1 VHLLFESGKLKR
13 LYNTSIDDSKV
24 ILYVGKTGSDIV
36 RDVNVRIFV
45 CQCQVRGRV
54 YSVYSLCLTVVSW
67 LNGF

>member
-1 VHLLFESGKLKR
+1 VG
-13 LYNTSIDDSKV
+13 IDDSNV